1 MCQISDDVLHK
12 NQRLESDQY
21 NSVGCCPA
29 NYLWVWQDPHPGS
42 HLPGSFKIAPKA
54 KRSRFGLSGVVEGQL
69 GQCGERQAGHLDGLL
84 CCPLNPTLPPQP
96 TKLKLEKKKF
106 KTTVIHI
113 NPVYHW
119 RETFTFYYWINF
131 VKKTL
136 KRIKFVN
143 CGEDKLRFQILRAA
157 VNVSSRGKHDWCKFR
172 RGLNDASFYFAPRD
186 LSRSVIIVKT
196 SFEARPTDE
205 TCFPPVERLRDFFS
219 QHNTIVKQKIEKWE
233 TLKPLYE
240 MLTWKYKEV

>member
-96 TKLKLEKKKF
+96 TKLKLEKKRNLKLQSF
-106 KTTVIHI
+106 TSIQFIIEEKHLHFVIGLILILIIVCELWRGQITVPNFESSCQCKQQRKTWLVQIPPGTQ
-113 NPVYHW
+113 W
-119 RETFTFYYWINF
+119 RLILF
-131 VKKTL
+131 
-136 KRIKFVN
+136 
-143 CGEDKLRFQILRAA
+143 CAARFISICHHCQNVFRGAA
-157 VNVSSRGKHDWCKFR
+157 NW
-172 RGLNDASFYFAPRD
+172 RD
-186 LSRSVIIVKT
+186 LL
-196 SFEARPTDE
+196 
-205 TCFPPVERLRDFFS
+205 PPSGEVAWFLFS
-219 QHNTIVKQKIEKWE
+219 TQH
-233 TLKPLYE
+233 YC
-240 MLTWKYKEV
+240 